1 MRSLLVLGGVLA
13 LAVTPAVQAQE
24 QAVAPAAP
32 AASTV
37 APEDAVD
44 PRAVEALKRMSA
56 YLTSMNTFKL
66 TSTAAID
73 VITNENQKVQM
84 DSVTVYQV
92 KKPGIAIDFNSDMK
106 QRQYLYDGKQFTIF
120 APAMKYYATVPAPG
134 TNREFLKELYQKTG
148 IELPLEDLFRWADD
162 DESDI
167 NALTSA
173 FNVGTAT
180 IDGARTDHWAFRSND
195 FDWELWIEQGD
206 RPLPRKIVITD
217 RTDPTLPSFTAR
229 LAWEVNPALND
240 ADFTFVPGPDA
251 IAIQIASAAGAGQ

>member
-1 MRSLLVLGGVLA
+1 M
-13 LAVTPAVQAQE
+13 
-24 QAVAPAAP
+24 
-32 AASTV
+32 
-37 APEDAVD
+37 D
-44 PRAVEALKRMSA
+44 PQAVEALKRMSTF
-56 YLTSMNTFKL
+56 LTSMGTFKL

-73 VITNENQKVQM
+73 VVTADNQKVQM

-92 KKPGIAIDFNSDMK
+92 KKPGIAISYNSDMK

-120 APAMKYYATVPAPG
+120 APAMGYYATIPAPA
-134 TNREFLKELYQKTG
+134 TNREFLKELHERTG
-148 IELPLEDLFRWADD
+148 IELPLEDLFRWADED
-162 DESDI
+162 QSDI
-167 NALTSA
+167 VALTSA

-229 LAWEVNPALND
+229 LNWEVNPTLND
-240 ADFTFVPGPDA
+240 ADFTYVPGPGA

>member
-1 MRSLLVLGGVLA
+1 MRSLVILGGVMTL
-13 LAVTPAVQAQE
+13 VMMPAAQAQE
-24 QAVAPAAP
+24 QAAQP

-44 PRAVEALKRMSA
+44 PRAVDALKRMST
-56 YLTSMNTFKL
+56 YLTSLNTFKL
-66 TSTAAID
+66 TSTAAMD

-84 DSVTVYQV
+84 DSVSVYQV
-92 KKPGIAIDFNSDMK
+92 KKPGIAINFSSDMK

-120 APAMKYYATVPAPG
+120 APAMGYYATVPAPA
-134 TNREFLKELYQKTG
+134 TNREFLKELYDKTG

-180 IDGARTDHWAFRSND
+180 IDGARTDHWAFRSAD

-229 LAWEVNPALND
+229 LAWEVNPTLNP
-240 ADFTFVPGPDA
+240 ADFTYVPGPGA
-251 IAIQIASAAGAGQ
+251 IPIQIASATGAGQ

>member
-1 MRSLLVLGGVLA
+1 MRSLLILGGMLA
-13 LAVTPAVQAQE
+13 LAGTPAAQAQE
-24 QAVAPAAP
+24 QTAAP
-32 AASTV
+32 AV

-44 PRAVEALKRMSA
+44 PQAVEALKRMSA
-56 YLTSMNTFKL
+56 YLTSLNTFKL

-73 VITNENQKVQM
+73 VVTNENQKVQM

-92 KKPGIAIDFNSDMK
+92 KKPGIAISFNSDMK

-120 APAMKYYATVPAPG
+120 APAMGYYATVPAPA
-134 TNREFLKELYQKTG
+134 TNREFLQELYEKTG
-148 IELPLEDLFRWADD
+148 IELPLEDLFRWADED
-162 DESDI
+162 QSDI
-167 NALTSA
+167 NSLTSA

-229 LAWEVNPALND
+229 LAWEENPTLNP
-240 ADFTFVPGPDA
+240 ADFTYVPGPDA
-251 IAIQIASAAGAGQ
+251 IPIQIASATGAGQ